1 MTFERVE
8 NNTPFLLALVVP
20 AAAYLAWQY
29 YWPSFTGDDLIDG
42 MVGVV
47 LGLFIC
53 SRPAANGIDL
63 IFQER
68 GAFKRAVSRRSGV
81 TWLLLNGLVMVVGW
95 FVISV
100 GAARLTTPRPVVH
113 PTFGANAEVWSSTA

>member
-1 MTFERVE
+1 VLTFDRIHR
-8 NNTPFLLALVVP
+8 NSALLWSLMIP
-20 AAAYLAWQY
+20 ASAYLFWQY
-29 YWPSFTGDDLIDG
+29 NWPYSSGNSVLDG

-63 IFQER
+63 IFVER
-68 GAFKRAVSRRSGV
+68 GAFKRVLRQRSGV
-81 TWLLLNGLVMVVGW
+81 AWFLLNGLVMLVGW

-100 GAARLTTPRPVVH
+100 GAARLTTQAIGMGNGVM
-113 PTFGANAEVWSSTA
+113 G

>member
-1 MTFERVE
+1 MQLDRIQRNSV
-8 NNTPFLLALVVP
+8 LLWSLLVP

-29 YWPSFTGDDLIDG
+29 YWPYSSGNAGMDG

-63 IFQER
+63 LFIER
-68 GAFKRAVSRRSGV
+68 GAFKRVVKQRAGIAWV
-81 TWLLLNGLVMVVGW
+81 LLNGLVMLAGW

-100 GAARLTTPRPVVH
+100 GAARLTTNRV
-113 PTFGANAEVWSSTA
+113 

>member
-1 MTFERVE
+1 MYSSRVVVLDRIQR
-8 NNTPFLLALVVP
+8 NSALLWSLMVP
-20 AAAYLAWQY
+20 ASAYLFWQHN
-29 YWPSFTGDDLIDG
+29 WPYSSGNAVFDG

-63 IFQER
+63 IFIER
-68 GAFKRAVSRRSGV
+68 GAFKRILRQRAGV
-81 TWLLLNGLVMVVGW
+81 AWFLLNGLVMLVGW

-100 GAARLTTPRPVVH
+100 GAARLTTNTV
-113 PTFGANAEVWSSTA
+113 

>member
-1 MTFERVE
+1 M
-8 NNTPFLLALVVP
+8 VP
-20 AAAYLAWQY
+20 ASAYLLWQY
-29 YWPSFTGDDLIDG
+29 YWPYSSGNAGFDG

-63 IFQER
+63 IFVER
-68 GAFKRAVSRRSGV
+68 GAFKRILKQRYGV
-81 TWLLLNGLVMVVGW
+81 AWFLLNGLVMLVGW

-100 GAARLTTPRPVVH
+100 GAARLTTTWGNGVM
-113 PTFGANAEVWSSTA
+113 G